1 MQLTPLL
8 AGEWRIVKSATP
20 NTKERESAPMNKCDK
35 CESVARVTVSG
46 YLYTRYLCAL
56 HASELCESVGDQAGA
71 VKFAQLIAGDR
82 VSA

>member
-1 MQLTPLL
+1 
-8 AGEWRIVKSATP
+8 
-20 NTKERESAPMNKCDK
+20 MNKCDK
-35 CESVARVTVSG
+35 CELMARVTVSG
-46 YLYTRYLCAL
+46 YLFPRYLCAF